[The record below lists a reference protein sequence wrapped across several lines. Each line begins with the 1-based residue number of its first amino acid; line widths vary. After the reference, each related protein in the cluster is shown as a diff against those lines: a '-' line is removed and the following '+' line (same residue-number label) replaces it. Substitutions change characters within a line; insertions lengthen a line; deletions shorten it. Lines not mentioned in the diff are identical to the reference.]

1 MIGNPSEVTVAPR
14 SSGPKTSSISVIR
27 LWDIGMEVPRG
38 GARIMQTIAQLVL
51 RVHQIIADIVGSQHP
66 LAGTSTRHPLAGTST
81 WHSSCMGDQ
90 PSSTFL
96 DGPDQRQA
104 ANLKKLNV
112 MQEFVRFLIG

>member
-1 MIGNPSEVTVAPR
+1 VTFQENGTMIGNPSEVTVAPR

-66 LAGTSTRHPLAGTST
+66 LAGTSTRH
-81 WHSSCMGDQ
+81 SSCMGDQ